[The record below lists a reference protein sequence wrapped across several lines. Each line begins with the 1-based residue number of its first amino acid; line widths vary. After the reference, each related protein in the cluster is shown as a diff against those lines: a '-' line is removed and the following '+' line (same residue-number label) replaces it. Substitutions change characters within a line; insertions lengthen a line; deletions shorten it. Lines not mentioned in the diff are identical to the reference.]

1 MVRPRELD
9 GRVSSAGP
17 PPTADPP
24 PTAGGL
30 DAEDPAAVLSWL
42 GSPAGA
48 HLLAVAADLTASLT
62 PLAAADRLRRQEPS
76 SPLSVLTAALA
87 QADLRARAA
96 LRFGDDA
103 ARMLFTRDGLE
114 QATRRSVAD
123 HRARS
128 LLHRGAGDV
137 RTVADLCCGLG
148 GDLVA
153 LARAG
158 LAVTG
163 VDADPVVL
171 AVARANLDAL
181 SLRADLVRAD
191 VTEVD
196 LEGFDAVVTDPARRS
211 GRGRETS
218 PSSFSPDW
226 SWVHGLLTRPGAR
239 VCVTTTPAL
248 PHRMVP
254 AGCEAE
260 WVADGSDVLEAAL
273 WSGALTSGVRRRATL
288 LGPDRLGPG
297 SSATVTDADLPADP
311 PPVRDPRLGDVLV
324 EPHGAVVRAGLVA
337 VVAAR
342 VDGALPAPG
351 IAYVLARPDP
361 SADAVA
367 DVVGRLGVAFTV
379 EEVLPMRDR
388 PVRARL
394 AELGVGRLEILK
406 RGVDVRPEAM
416 RLRLMGARPSGT
428 ASATLVLTRTS
439 TGAAAVLV
447 SRIRPPAS
455 RG

>member
-1 MVRPRELD
+1 MARALD
-9 GRVSSAGP
+9 GWVPGP
-17 PPTADPP
+17 GADPTVHEP
-24 PTAGGL
+24 PGPEVDGG
-30 DAEDPAAVLSWL
+30 DPAAVLSWL
-42 GSPAGA
+42 ASPAGA
-48 HLLAVAADLTASLT
+48 RLLAVAAHLAGSHA
-62 PLAAADRLRRQEPS
+62 PLAAADRLRRLEPAA
-76 SPLSVLTAALA
+76 PLPVLTAALT

-96 LRFGDDA
+96 SRFGDDA
-103 ARMLFTRDGLE
+103 GRMLFTRDGLE
-114 QATRRSVAD
+114 QATRRSAAD

-128 LLHRGAGDV
+128 LLDRGAGTI

-158 LAVTG
+158 LTVTG
-163 VDADPVVL
+163 VDTDPVVL
-171 AVARANLDAL
+171 AAARANLDAL
-181 SLRADLVRAD
+181 SLRAELVRAD
-191 VTEVD
+191 VTTVD
-196 LEGFDAVVTDPARRS
+196 VDRFDAVVTDPARRS

-218 PSSFSPDW
+218 PASFSPDW
-226 SWVHGLLTRPGAR
+226 HWVRALLTRPGGR

-260 WVADGSDVLEAAL
+260 WVADGAEVLEAAL
-273 WSGALTSGVRRRATL
+273 WSGALASGVRRRATL
-288 LGPDRLGPG
+288 LGPDGALP
-297 SSATVTDADLPADP
+297 VTDADLPDEAP
-311 PPVRDPRLGDVLV
+311 AVRDPVAGDVLV
-324 EPHGAVVRAGLVA
+324 EPHGAVVRAGLVG

-351 IAYVLARPDP
+351 IAYVLARPEP
-361 SADAVA
+361 SPEAVVDA
-367 DVVGRLGVAFTV
+367 VGRLGVAFAV

-416 RLRLMGARPSGT
+416 RLRLIGARPTGT
-428 ASATLVLTRTS
+428 ASATLVLTRTRA
-439 TGAAAVLV
+439 GAAALLV
-447 SRIRPPAS
+447 TRLRPS
-455 RG
+455 VRE

>member
-1 MVRPRELD
+1 MP
-9 GRVSSAGP
+9 GP
-17 PPTADPP
+17 GPDTTAD
-24 PTAGGL
+24 GL
-30 DAEDPAAVLSWL
+30 ARVDVDGDDPAAVLSWL
-42 GSPAGA
+42 ASPAGTR
-48 HLLAVAADLTASLT
+48 LLAVAADLAGSRA
-62 PLAAADRLRRQEPS
+62 PLAAADRLRRLEPA
-76 SPLSVLTAALA
+76 SPLPVLTAALA
-87 QADLRARAA
+87 QADLRSRAA

-128 LLHRGAGDV
+128 LLDRGAGTI

-158 LAVTG
+158 LTVTG
-163 VDADPVVL
+163 VDTDPVVL
-171 AVARANLDAL
+171 AAARANLDAL
-181 SLRADLVRAD
+181 SLRAELVRAD
-191 VTEVD
+191 VTTVD
-196 LEGFDAVVTDPARRS
+196 VDRFDAVVTDPARRS

-218 PSSFSPDW
+218 PASFSPDW
-226 SWVHGLLTRPGAR
+226 SWVHGLLIRPGGR

-260 WVADGSDVLEAAL
+260 WVADGAEVLEAAL
-273 WSGALTSGVRRRATL
+273 WSSALASGVRRRATL
-288 LGPDRLGPG
+288 VGPDG
-297 SSATVTDADLPADP
+297 AVTVTDADLPGEL
-311 PPVRDPRLGDVLV
+311 PPVRDPVAGDVLV
-324 EPHGAVVRAGLVA
+324 EPHGAVVRAGLVG

-342 VDGALPAPG
+342 MDGALPAPG

-361 SADAVA
+361 SVGGVA
-367 DVVGRLGVAFTV
+367 GAVGRLGAAFAV
-379 EEVLPMRDR
+379 QEVLPMRDR

-416 RLRLMGARPSGT
+416 RLRLIGARPSGT
-428 ASATLVLTRTS
+428 ASATLVLTRTRA
-439 TGAAAVLV
+439 GAAALLV
-447 SRIRPPAS
+447 TRVRSSPS
-455 RG
+455 LV

>member
-1 MVRPRELD
+1 MPEPVD
-9 GRVSSAGP
+9 
-17 PPTADPP
+17 PTGD
-24 PTAGGL
+24 
-30 DAEDPAAVLSWL
+30 DPAAVLTWL

-48 HLLAVAADLTASLT
+48 RLLAVATDLAAALT
-62 PLAAADRLRRQEPS
+62 PLAAADRLRRLEPS
-76 SPLSVLTAALA
+76 TPLPVLTTALA
-87 QADLRARAA
+87 QVDLRARAA
-96 LRFGDDA
+96 PRFGTDA

-114 QATRRSVAD
+114 QATRRTVAD

-128 LLHRGAGDV
+128 LLDRGTGSV

-163 VDADPVVL
+163 VDVDPVVL
-171 AVARANLDAL
+171 AAARANLDAL
-181 SLRADLVRAD
+181 SLRADLLRAD
-191 VTEVD
+191 VTTVD
-196 LEGFDAVVTDPARRS
+196 LDRFDAVVTDPARRS

-226 SWVHGLLTRPGAR
+226 SWVHGLLTRPGAG

-254 AGCEAE
+254 GGCEAE
-260 WVADGSDVLEAAL
+260 WVGEGGDVLEAAL
-273 WSGALTSGVRRRATL
+273 WSGALASGVRRRATVL
-288 LGPDRLGPG
+288 SGAGQGGDGPV
-297 SSATVTDADLPADP
+297 TVTDADLPAELP
-311 PPVRDPRLGDVLV
+311 AVRDPVPGDVLV
-324 EPHGAVVRAGLVA
+324 EPHGAVVRAGLDG

-342 VDGALPAPG
+342 VSGALPAPG
-351 IAYVLARPDP
+351 IAYVLARPEP

-367 DVVGRLGVAFTV
+367 DAVGRLGVAFAV
-379 EEVLPMRDR
+379 REVLPMRDR
-388 PVRARL
+388 PLRTRL

-416 RLRLMGARPSGT
+416 RLRLIGARPGGT
-428 ASATLVLTRTS
+428 APATLVLTRTTS
-439 TGAAAVLV
+439 GAAALLV
-447 SRIRPPAS
+447 ERVRPSPGA
-455 RG
+455 

>member
-1 MVRPRELD
+1 MD
-9 GRVSSAGP
+9 GVD
-17 PPTADPP
+17 AD
-24 PTAGGL
+24 
-30 DAEDPAAVLSWL
+30 DPGAVLTWL
-42 GSPAGA
+42 GSPDGA
-48 HLLAVAADLTASLT
+48 RLLAVAADLAGSLT
-62 PLAAADRLRRQEPS
+62 PLAAADRLRRLEPS
-76 SPLSVLTAALA
+76 SPLPVLTAALA
-87 QADLRARAA
+87 QADLRARAT

-128 LLHRGAGDV
+128 LLDRGADDV

-148 GDLVA
+148 GDLVS

-158 LAVTG
+158 LTVTG
-163 VDADPVVL
+163 VDSDPVVL
-171 AVARANLDAL
+171 AAARANLDAL
-181 SLRADLVRAD
+181 SLPADLVRAD
-191 VTEVD
+191 VTTVD
-196 LEGFDAVVTDPARRS
+196 VDRFDAVVTDPARRS

-226 SWVHGLLTRPGAR
+226 SWVQGLLTRPGAR

-254 AGCEAE
+254 GGCEAE
-260 WVADGSDVLEAAL
+260 WVGEGGDVLEAAL
-273 WSGALTSGVRRRATL
+273 WSGALCSGVRRRATL
-288 LGPDRLGPG
+288 LGAGGPV
-297 SSATVTDADLPADP
+297 TVTDADLPADL
-311 PPVRDPRLGDVLV
+311 PPVRDPQPGDVLV
-324 EPHGAVVRAGLVA
+324 EPHGAVVRAGLVG

-351 IAYVLARPDP
+351 IAYVMARPEP
-361 SADAVA
+361 SAEAVA
-367 DVVGRLGVAFTV
+367 DAVGRLGVAFTV
-379 EEVLPMRDR
+379 QEVLSMRDR

-406 RGVDVRPEAM
+406 RGVDVRPETM
-416 RLRLMGARPSGT
+416 RLRLIGARPSGT

-439 TGAAAVLV
+439 GGAAALLV
-447 SRIRPPAS
+447 TRVRPSTSP
-455 RG
+455 R

>member
-1 MVRPRELD
+1 
-9 GRVSSAGP
+9 VSS
-17 PPTADPP
+17 ADPP
-24 PTAGGL
+24 PTADRV
-30 DAEDPAAVLSWL
+30 DADDLVDADDPAAVLTWL

-48 HLLAVAADLTASLT
+48 RLLAVAADLAASLT
-62 PLAAADRLRRQEPS
+62 PLAAADRLRRREPS
-76 SPLSVLTAALA
+76 SPLPVLTAALA

-96 LRFGDDA
+96 RRFGDDA
-103 ARMLFTRDGLE
+103 VQMLFTRDGLE

-128 LLHRGAGDV
+128 LLHRGAGEV

-163 VDADPVVL
+163 VDSDPVAL
-171 AVARANLDAL
+171 AAARANLDAL

-226 SWVHGLLTRPGAR
+226 SWVHRLLTRPDAR

-254 AGCEAE
+254 GGCEAE
-260 WVADGSDVLEAAL
+260 WVGEGGDVLEAAL
-273 WSGALTSGVRRRATL
+273 WAGALASGVRRRATL
-288 LGPDRLGPG
+288 LGATTLGG
-297 SSATVTDADLPADP
+297 DGLGAHGTVTVTDADLPADP
-311 PPVRDPRLGDVLV
+311 PPVRDPQPGDVLV

-367 DVVGRLGVAFTV
+367 GAVGRLGVAFAV

-388 PVRARL
+388 PVRERL

-416 RLRLMGARPSGT
+416 RLRLIGARPSGT

-439 TGAAAVLV
+439 TGAAALLV
-447 SRIRPPAS
+447 SRVRPPPPRA
-455 RG
+455 